1 MIAEFTSSSGY
12 FNTYVICRFH
22 ECVIINPSHSYE
34 EIAGYIGPRTI
45 IGLFA
50 TEITKYNIDQIGYY
64 KAPLYLSNEQE
75 EELRSDYIKGYETR
89 KYPFDLTRLKI
100 LNYSN
105 EEKIKLGENYIE
117 ILIVKGIH
125 TPTSV
130 FRYKENLFVGSLFHG
145 NKLAKKANYKS
156 SIYDLK
162 RSIQTIIGLS
172 SDILLYHNTRKPNK
186 LGNEKNTNQ
195 DIERW
200 L

>member
-1 MIAEFTSSSGY
+1 MIAEFTSIDGF

-34 EIAGYIGPRTI
+34 VITKYIGPRTI

-105 EEKIKLGENYIE
+105 EEKIKIGENYIE
-117 ILIVKGIH
+117 ILIVNGIH

-130 FRYKENLFVGSLFHG
+130 FRYKENLFVGSLFHR